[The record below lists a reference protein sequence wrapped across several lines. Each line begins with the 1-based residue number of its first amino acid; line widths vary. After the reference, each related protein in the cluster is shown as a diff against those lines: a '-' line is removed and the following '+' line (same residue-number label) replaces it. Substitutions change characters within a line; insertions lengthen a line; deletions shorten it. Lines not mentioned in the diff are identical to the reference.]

1 VSAPRRSARLRT
13 IEAWLWTGPVGHLL
27 GGALDVLEAL
37 ARYAIRRLL
46 RRLRTPRAAA
56 AREL

>member
-1 VSAPRRSARLRT
+1 VSAPRRSTRLRT

-37 ARYAIRRLL
+37 ARYAISRLL
-46 RRLRTPRAAA
+46 RRLRTPRASA
-56 AREL
+56 AREP